1 MLKPSNQ
8 SLNICYNI
16 NIIHQLYIYIL
27 SLYSVLTIKSKI
39 KISIFSNLSYQWL
52 LHFELI
58 LNRIEEK
65 KNFFF
70 SKLNKTLIKK
80 IIIKKKK
87 DKKNFFYKI
96 GLFYIK
102 KKTILALTQKKKRKI
117 NWW

>member
-87 DKKNFFYKI
+87 KKKNFFYK
-96 GLFYIK
+96 K
-102 KKTILALTQKKKRKI
+102 KKI
-117 NWW
+117 